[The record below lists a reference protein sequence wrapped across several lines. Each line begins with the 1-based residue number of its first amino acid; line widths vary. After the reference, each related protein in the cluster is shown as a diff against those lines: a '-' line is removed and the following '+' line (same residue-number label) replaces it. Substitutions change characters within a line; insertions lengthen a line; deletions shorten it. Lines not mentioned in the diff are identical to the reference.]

1 MDHSFA
7 LQHHLAERP
16 PRHAVIVGAG
26 YIGMEM
32 AEALSSRGIATTL
45 VQRGLHIHPSVDPA
59 VSERLAAELARHGV
73 SVITQAQVSAIVRDD
88 AGLVVHGTPR
98 SHDGAPG
105 VDSDLRLRTDLVL
118 IATGV
123 QPVTDLAETA
133 GVLLGTAGAIQVTRS
148 METSV
153 ADIYAAGDCVHTFH
167 RLLAEPTYLPLGTTA
182 HKQGRIAGENAVGGD
197 HYFAGSVGTQ
207 VVKVCDLVVART
219 GLLESEARAAGYDP
233 LTVELTTWDHKAYYP
248 GAKELYLRLTAD
260 RQSTRVVGMQ
270 ILGQQSGEVAKRID
284 VIAAALYIGLHV
296 DGLEKLDLSYTP
308 PYGSPWDPVQMAAQV
323 WQAKMTGA
331 R

>member
-1 MDHSFA
+1 
-7 LQHHLAERP
+7 
-16 PRHAVIVGAG
+16 
-26 YIGMEM
+26 
-32 AEALSSRGIATTL
+32 
-45 VQRGLHIHPSVDPA
+45 
-59 VSERLAAELARHGV
+59 
-73 SVITQAQVSAIVRDD
+73 
-88 AGLVVHGTPR
+88 
-98 SHDGAPG
+98 
-105 VDSDLRLRTDLVL
+105 
-118 IATGV
+118 
-123 QPVTDLAETA
+123 
-133 GVLLGTAGAIQVTRS
+133 
-148 METSV
+148 
-153 ADIYAAGDCVHTFH
+153 
-167 RLLAEPTYLPLGTTA
+167 LPLGTTA

-197 HYFAGSVGTQ
+197 HHFAGSVGTQ

-308 PYGSPWDPVQMAAQV
+308 PYGSPWDPVQMVAQV
-323 WQAKMTGA
+323 WQAKMAGEPQEGA
-331 R
+331 SSPVPTCCDRL